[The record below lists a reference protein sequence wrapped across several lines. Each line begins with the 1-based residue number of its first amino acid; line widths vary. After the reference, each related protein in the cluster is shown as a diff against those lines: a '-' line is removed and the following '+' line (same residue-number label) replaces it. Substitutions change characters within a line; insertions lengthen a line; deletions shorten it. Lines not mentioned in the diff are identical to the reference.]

1 MVSNTCSI
9 TIHNTKTAKLDNR
22 KQMYVYILIQSLSAL
37 NTKLKSFSNVEKVL
51 SPNKNVNKRIKQIV
65 QVGEG
70 RLSC

>member
-9 TIHNTKTAKLDNR
+9 TIHNTKTVKLDNR
-22 KQMYVYILIQSLSAL
+22 KQMCVYILIQSLSAL
-37 NTKLKSFSNVEKVL
+37 NTKSFSNVEKVL